1 MTLCSTLSKLSK
13 LAYTISLISPPEQ
26 EFGLEFAK
34 QFPSA
39 VIKGTDL
46 SALQPYYVPPNC
58 DFEVDGA
65 EDTWVYSHKF
75 DYIHGRML
83 ITCFQFRLVVFK
95 LAFVFFA
102 SSRTYWATRCESSVP
117 WGRGEIGRNT
127 VSEVDAHVEGQ
138 IKSHGQRLESCSWA

>member
-1 MTLCSTLSKLSK
+1 V
-13 LAYTISLISPPEQ
+13 AHTISLISPPEQ
-26 EFGLEFAK
+26 EFGLEFAE

-58 DFEVDGA
+58 HFQVDGA

-83 ITCFQFRLVVFK
+83 VTCFQFHLAVFK
-95 LAFVFFA
+95 LAFVFLRPRGYIGLQDA
-102 SSRTYWATRCESSVP
+102 SLPFLGAE
-117 WGRGEIGRNT
+117 E
-127 VSEVDAHVEGQ
+127 
-138 IKSHGQRLESCSWA
+138 K